1 MKKLAYILLVLGLF
15 TVAPTW
21 AQSTFS
27 TQYSMGF
34 ATGDTK
40 TYVSSSSFRG
50 VAFGYRRMVQ
60 PKIGIGIDAGW
71 NVFYERRA
79 YDTYTSGSKSLSG
92 TQYRYIN
99 AVPMYVTADYYLKS
113 EEGKGPFVGLGI
125 GTLFSN
131 RSTNMG
137 LYVLSQDDWAFAL
150 QPEAG
155 YLVNMSQGVDAM
167 ISAKYNVGFATS
179 DRAAQSYLTLNLGFL
194 FNGR

>member
-1 MKKLAYILLVLGLF
+1 MAYNEKLADRV
-15 TVAPTW
+15 
-21 AQSTFS
+21 
-27 TQYSMGF
+27 
-34 ATGDTK
+34 
-40 TYVSSSSFRG
+40 R
-50 VAFGYRRMVQ
+50 
-60 PKIGIGIDAGW
+60 
-71 NVFYERRA
+71 E
-79 YDTYTSGSKSLSG
+79 
-92 TQYRYIN
+92 
-99 AVPMYVTADYYLKS
+99 
-113 EEGKGPFVGLGI
+113 LGI

-179 DRAAQSYLTLNLGFL
+179 DRAAQSYLTVNLGFL